1 MNNGRAHLT
10 VNGLMLVDAP
20 HSALNMM
27 GMEEGA
33 AAENQVVV
41 KNIQRGGRDYPYVS
55 AQALRHWW
63 RNALETECD
72 WEMSPIEREKKIAFT
87 QAQPWRYPDD
97 DVFGYMR
104 AQAEPVPD
112 IDKKTGEQKFDENNN
127 PLTKK
132 GKNVTLTR
140 ISPLK
145 CSPLVS
151 VSPQRPTQD
160 FGTMTRHDGDPVPHE
175 HQFYSSVLKGIFSL
189 DLTALG
195 SFGQSNRTGFQNI
208 SESGLDLA
216 SEAGAMVDGNV
227 AQLPQEERKR
237 RASDVVSVLPYL
249 AGGANQTLHLT
260 DVAPKLVILAV
271 LRGGNHLFMNVV
283 KDERGAATVNVDALK
298 EILAAYKDRLA
309 TDVFIGRRAGFMD
322 DHAERLEALA
332 GQENGLPKIH
342 VGEVNRMI
350 EEFAGSMSGVIE

>member
-41 KNIQRGGRDYPYVS
+41 KNIQRAGRDYPYVS

-63 RNALETECD
+63 RNALGTECD

-112 IDKKTGEQKFDENNN
+112 IDKRTGEQKFDERGN

-195 SFGQSNRTGFQNI
+195 RFGQSNRTGFQNI

-216 SEAGAMVDGNV
+216 GKAGATVDGDV
-227 AQLPQEERKR
+227 AQLPLEERKR
-237 RASDVVSVLPYL
+237 RATDVVSVLPYL

-271 LRGGNHLFMNVV
+271 LRGGNHLFMNVI
-283 KDERGAATVNVDALK
+283 KDERGVATVNVDALK
-298 EILAAYKDRLA
+298 EILGAYKDRLA

-322 DHAERLEALA
+322 DQAESLEALA
-332 GQENGLPKIH
+332 GQKDGLPNIH

-350 EEFAGSMSGVIE
+350 EEFAGSVSGVIE

>member
-1 MNNGRAHLT
+1 MNNKRSHLT
-10 VNGLMLVDAP
+10 LNGLMLVDAP

-41 KNIQRGGRDYPYVS
+41 KSIQRAGRDYPYVS

-63 RNALETECD
+63 RNALEAECN

-97 DVFGYMR
+97 DAFGYMR

-160 FGTMTRHDGDPVPHE
+160 FGTMARHDGDPVPYE

-195 SFGQSNRTGFQNI
+195 RFGQSNRTGFQNI
-208 SESGLDLA
+208 SESGLQLA
-216 SEAGAMVDGNV
+216 NEAGV
-227 AQLPQEERKR
+227 AVEDNIALLPLEERQR
-237 RASDVVSVLPYL
+237 RARDLITVLPHL

-260 DVAPKLVILAV
+260 DVTPKLVILAV

-283 KDERGAATVNVDALK
+283 KDERGTATVNVEALK

-322 DHAERLEALA
+322 DQADRLEALA
-332 GQENGLPKIH
+332 GQQDGLPNIH

-350 EEFAGSMSGVIE
+350 KEFATAMNDVIE